1 MAIITQ
7 PSSTARAVQEARQ
20 FAMPIVALGTIIA
33 ILYFGRVFFITAMT
47 AVTIAFI
54 LEPLVTLLMRLRLP
68 RSVASFVVCCFA
80 LACLYVIGLGAY
92 SQLTGL
98 YADLPVY
105 GQRIGDIVGG
115 VREKIQGV
123 EKQTYQVF
131 LPAKQRQQLEEEEQR
146 AQKAAEKKR
155 GGKKGDTTPQFA
167 VAAPPPADTGS
178 AIGNYV
184 YAHLDSFYQI
194 LLMVSFVPFLV
205 YFMLSWRDHINRAFL
220 QLFQGEA
227 RLVAARSLQGIAG
240 MVRAF
245 VVGNF
250 LLGILLAFLS
260 SCMFWLMRL
269 PYPLLIGPLSGML
282 SLVPYVGLPLAMV
295 PPLFSALGIN
305 TVPVY
310 ILVMVSVALLHLL
323 ALNLLY
329 PKIVGSRVHLN
340 PLVVTFSLMLWGF
353 LWDAP
358 GLLLAI
364 PLTAGLKAVCDN
376 VKGLRPIGKFLGD

>member
-20 FAMPIVALGTIIA
+20 FAMPIVALGTIVA
-33 ILYFGRVFFITAMT
+33 ILYFGRVFFITAMM

-92 SQLTGL
+92 SPLTGL

-167 VAAPPPADTGS
+167 VAAPPVDSGS
-178 AIGNYV
+178 AIGGHG

-194 LLMVSFVPFLV
+194 LLMVSF
-205 YFMLSWRDHINRAFL
+205 
-220 QLFQGEA
+220 
-227 RLVAARSLQGIAG
+227 
-240 MVRAF
+240 
-245 VVGNF
+245 
-250 LLGILLAFLS
+250 
-260 SCMFWLMRL
+260 
-269 PYPLLIGPLSGML
+269 
-282 SLVPYVGLPLAMV
+282 
-295 PPLFSALGIN
+295 
-305 TVPVY
+305 
-310 ILVMVSVALLHLL
+310 
-323 ALNLLY
+323 
-329 PKIVGSRVHLN
+329 
-340 PLVVTFSLMLWGF
+340 
-353 LWDAP
+353 
-358 GLLLAI
+358 I
-364 PLTAGLKAVCDN
+364 PL
-376 VKGLRPIGKFLGD
+376 